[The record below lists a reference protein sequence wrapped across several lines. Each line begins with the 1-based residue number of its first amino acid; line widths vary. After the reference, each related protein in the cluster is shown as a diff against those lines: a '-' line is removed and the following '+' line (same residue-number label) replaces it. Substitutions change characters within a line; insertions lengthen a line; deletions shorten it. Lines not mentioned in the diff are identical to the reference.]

1 MDEPAFVKR
10 RHQILLLILILLLII
25 FLIVIFI
32 LLLLLLLLI
41 FDEIYDTRSGLELP
55 YLSVSCATTVKSN
68 ESPLGTTWNRVIRI
82 SPGLRPLY
90 LTSSSAN
97 RRSDSGE

>member
-1 MDEPAFVKR
+1 MVEPAFVKR

-25 FLIVIFI
+25 FLIVVFI
-32 LLLLLLLLI
+32 LILLLLI

-55 YLSVSCATTVKSN
+55 YRSVSCATTVKSN

>member
-1 MDEPAFVKR
+1 MVEPAFVKR

-32 LLLLLLLLI
+32 LILLI
-41 FDEIYDTRSGLELP
+41 FGEIYDTRSGLGLP
-55 YLSVSCATTVKSN
+55 YRSVSCATTVKSN